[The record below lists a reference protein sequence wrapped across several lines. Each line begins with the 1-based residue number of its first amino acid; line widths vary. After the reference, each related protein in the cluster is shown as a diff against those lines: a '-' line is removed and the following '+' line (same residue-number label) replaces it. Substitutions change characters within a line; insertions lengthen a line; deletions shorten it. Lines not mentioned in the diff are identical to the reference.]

1 MIKKTLL
8 AIFGVLLLSFGVFAV
23 PAFAEV
29 GTEACEG
36 YSGDFKEELCGGGN
50 KGGEAKLM
58 GSVGGVLNV
67 IYGLVGIISVV
78 FVIVGGFKFTT
89 SQGDPGKVAQAKN
102 TIMFSLIGLVVTL
115 GAFAITSFVLKALG
129 GS

>member
-1 MIKKTLL
+1 MKKLLL
-8 AIFGVLLLSFGVFAV
+8 AMAGVLLLSFGVFTLPSYA
-23 PAFAEV
+23 AV

-36 YSGDFKEELCGGGN
+36 YEGEFKNELCGGGET
-50 KGGEAKLM
+50 GGEAKMLAK
-58 GSVGGVLNV
+58 VGNALNI

-78 FVIVGGFKFTT
+78 FVIVGGFKMTT

-115 GAFAITSFVLKALG
+115 SAFAITAFVLKALG